1 MIQTRGIKNFKSLR
15 QIPKSDDQTLEFDRL
30 NVLVGPNGSGKSA
43 VLQAIDFLRAFFMS
57 SVEVYLQ
64 ERGWNFRD
72 LPNLRER
79 NKVIRW
85 TIVAALSPDEN
96 GNAAGQYIYH
106 VTLSSKRY
114 LSIGSE
120 FLGYLAEG
128 TDTHEVL
135 LNRKGRRILLE
146 NRHSKE
152 KELLPGLSLP
162 SSAISRLDP
171 SD

>member
-1 MIQTRGIKNFKSLR
+1 MIQTLGIKNFKSLR

-30 NVLVGPNGSGKSA
+30 NVLVGPNGNGKSA

-96 GNAAGQYIYH
+96 GNAAG
-106 VTLSSKRY
+106 
-114 LSIGSE
+114 
-120 FLGYLAEG
+120 
-128 TDTHEVL
+128 
-135 LNRKGRRILLE
+135 
-146 NRHSKE
+146 
-152 KELLPGLSLP
+152 
-162 SSAISRLDP
+162 
-171 SD
+171 